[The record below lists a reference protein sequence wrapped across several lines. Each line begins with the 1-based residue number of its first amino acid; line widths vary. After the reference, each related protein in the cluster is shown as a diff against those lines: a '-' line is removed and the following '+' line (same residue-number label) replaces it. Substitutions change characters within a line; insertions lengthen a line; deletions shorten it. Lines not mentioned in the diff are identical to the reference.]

1 MTEFIE
7 KQNQVLL
14 EIAKQLGRQK
24 LGLMANMRWHHDPKH
39 LLFMLARYKFVAK
52 LLSGK
57 ESILEVGCGDAFG
70 SKIVKQEVNHLTVSD
85 VDPIFIKDAKET
97 QIDDLQNF
105 EAFVHDFVK
114 KPMKGTFDGIYMLDV
129 FEHIDPDS
137 EDIFVLNILKSLSS
151 DGVLIVG
158 IPSLES
164 QKYASE
170 ASKLG
175 HVNCK
180 NADNLRKYFK
190 RHFANVFLFSMNDEV
205 VHTGFFPMAHYLI
218 AVCCQKI

>member
-97 QIDDLQNF
+97 QIN
-105 EAFVHDFVK
+105 EIK
-114 KPMKGTFDGIYMLDV
+114 
-129 FEHIDPDS
+129 
-137 EDIFVLNILKSLSS
+137 LK
-151 DGVLIVG
+151 
-158 IPSLES
+158 
-164 QKYASE
+164 
-170 ASKLG
+170 
-175 HVNCK
+175 
-180 NADNLRKYFK
+180 
-190 RHFANVFLFSMNDEV
+190 
-205 VHTGFFPMAHYLI
+205 
-218 AVCCQKI
+218 

>member
-105 EAFVHDFVK
+105 KAVVHDFVK

-137 EDIFVLNILKSLSS
+137 EDIFVFNILKSLSS

-180 NADNLRKYFK
+180 NGDNLKKFFK
-190 RHFANVFLFSMNDEV
+190 RYFANVFLFSMNDEV